1 MYKKKKY
8 ASYTNKSDVQDNP
21 TVKGHEHVS
30 TEDQNTSGPSTSK
43 GHNDPTEGHNY
54 GQLEGQGRQ
63 GQRTVARVAPFSVA
77 AEGGGGQEESIVHVV
92 EDEIDTLPTAV
103 AATAVDPYEQIECD
117 LQVVTYIQVIQ
128 CLKFEITLNILSSSG
143 LSYLKWTMH
152 EREQMILST
161 FQQ

>member
-8 ASYTNKSDVQDNP
+8 ASYTNKCEVQDNT
-21 TVKGHEHVS
+21 TVKGQEHS

-43 GHNDPTEGHNY
+43 GHTDPTEGHPY
-54 GQLEGQGRQ
+54 GQPEGQGRQ

-77 AEGGGGQEESIVHVV
+77 AEGAGGQEESIVHVV

-117 LQVVTYIQVIQ
+117 LQVVTYIQVII
-128 CLKFEITLNILSSSG
+128 CF
-143 LSYLKWTMH
+143 
-152 EREQMILST
+152 
-161 FQQ
+161 